1 VGVTRLQNGDIVIV
15 DASED
20 YDDVAKCVE
29 IENLEN
35 IEAVAGLHTFLM
47 RANPEILAPRFRSF
61 ALKENSVRKACK
73 KLSTGISVL
82 GLSKTN
88 LSKVRLKVST
98 NLKEQKAIGDFL
110 FELNREVI
118 LEKEKLTQLK
128 RQKKGLMQKL
138 LTGKVRVKVDG
149 VVEDPR

>member
-1 VGVTRLQNGDIVIV
+1 
-15 DASED
+15 
-20 YDDVAKCVE
+20 
-29 IENLEN
+29 
-35 IEAVAGLHTFLM
+35 M

-118 LEKEKLTQLK
+118 LEKEITQLK
-128 RQKKGLMQKL
+128 QQKRGLMQKL
-138 LTGKVRVKVDG
+138 LSGEVPVKFDDTWRIQYEYG
-149 VVEDPR
+149 